1 MKKKLRSALAVGAL
15 AAGVVGVAAAPAQ
28 AADNSLL
35 ITRNGEWKAFGYVDL
50 DQRRIC
56 ARVYNA
62 VPDAWAYMNLYQDG
76 YNVGSPLDRGGDTE
90 NACGFVPWS
99 FHSGP
104 ATLELVF
111 KASNGVPETK
121 RVSTYIY

>member
-35 ITRNGEWKAFGYVDL
+35 ITRNGEWKAFGHVDL

-56 ARVYNA
+56 VRVYNS

-76 YNVGSPLDRGGDTE
+76 YGVGAPLDHGGDTQ
-90 NACGFVPWS
+90 NQCGWVPWE
-99 FHSGP
+99 FHAGT

-121 RVSTYIY
+121 RVTTYIY